1 MLSLSTAAG
10 PPDGRSQQQ
19 DIIKKLHQVFLT
31 SAHFMYSLLMNFMYI
46 KNITS
51 IFSVHIL
58 YPPKNFMLLSFA
70 RQKDEKEKVKIYVDP
85 K

>member
-1 MLSLSTAAG
+1 
-10 PPDGRSQQQ
+10 
-19 DIIKKLHQVFLT
+19 
-31 SAHFMYSLLMNFMYI
+31 MNFMYI